1 LQHLAETVSGCFRI
15 RISSSRVRRS
25 RGGKKGAAGGKLG
38 KAEENSG
45 SADSADE
52 DELSDA
58 DSGSAAAAGSGAALK
73 EEIAKV
79 IRVRAAGGEM
89 RQRSVAQLSGG
100 EKKRVALA
108 LGLGYAELA
117 AARARLSSNVLVLD
131 EVRSTNETTVA
142 VPHVLPNRPPASCT
156 VTRIVLTIRLC
167 IDLSLMVA
175 GGREGGCV
183 ALPLAFLTNKPIH
196 LSSHCRHTPCC
207 CCCGRRCLRSSMR
220 RAAHVWRR
228 C

>member
-1 LQHLAETVSGCFRI
+1 
-15 RISSSRVRRS
+15 
-25 RGGKKGAAGGKLG
+25 
-38 KAEENSG
+38 
-45 SADSADE
+45 
-52 DELSDA
+52 
-58 DSGSAAAAGSGAALK
+58 
-73 EEIAKV
+73 
-79 IRVRAAGGEM
+79 M

-131 EVRSTNETTVA
+131 EVRRGNETMVA

-156 VTRIVLTIRLC
+156 VTRVVLTIRLC

-175 GGREGGCV
+175 GRREGGFV
-183 ALPLAFLTNKPIH
+183 ALPLTLPTNKPIH
-196 LSSHCRHTPCC
+196 MCSYRCHAPCC
-207 CCCGRRCLRSSMR
+207 RWRRCLRSLTR
-220 RAAHVWRR
+220 RAAYVWRR